1 MLSSLIDKL
10 SSLGIAKKK
19 WSRRDVLNI
28 FSEFEIELL
37 SRGIPPPLFERIRD
51 RVSSKLEGVETK
63 GDPRRIVE
71 DAIKEAILEMTP
83 KPIKIEE
90 LRGERKPFR
99 VVFFGF
105 NGVGKSLSIVKLAKY
120 LQERGS
126 RVLVVS
132 ADTYRAAAGEQ
143 LEGYCRAAG
152 ISIFKGRRGSDP
164 SAVCFDAISM
174 ASARG
179 YSHLLIDTA
188 GRNYLNKNLI
198 DELRKIVRVVEPDLR
213 VLVLDGVAGNDV
225 LSQCDSF
232 NEVGYDAIIVTK
244 VDAGGPIVPL
254 FASIHSGKPVL
265 FVGTGQRFSDIA
277 AFDPSAAVELILG
290 S

>member
-1 MLSSLIDKL
+1 LIDRL

-19 WSRRDVLNI
+19 WSKRDVLNT
-28 FSEFEIELL
+28 FNELEIEFL
-37 SRGIPPPLFERIRD
+37 SRGIPPSLLEKLRD
-51 RVSSKLEGVETK
+51 LVSIKLEGVETK
-63 GDPRRIVE
+63 GDPREVVRRAVRE
-71 DAIKEAILEMTP
+71 SILEITP
-83 KPIKIEE
+83 RPVKIED
-90 LRGERKPFR
+90 LRGGGKLFR

-120 LQERGS
+120 LQDMGS

-143 LEGYCRAAG
+143 LEGYCKAAG
-152 ISIFKGRRGSDP
+152 ITIFKGQRGSDP
-164 SAVCFDAISM
+164 SAVCFDAMNM
-174 ASARG
+174 ALARG

-188 GRNYLNKNLI
+188 GRNYLNRNLI
-198 DELRKIVRVVEPDLR
+198 DELKKIVRVVEPDLR
-213 VLVLDGVAGNDV
+213 VLVLDGIAGNDV

-244 VDAGGPIVPL
+244 VDAGGLIVPL

-265 FVGTGQRFSDIA
+265 FLGTGQRFSDIA
-277 AFDPSAAVELILG
+277 EFDPIAAVEIILG

>member
-1 MLSSLIDKL
+1 MIDRL

-19 WSRRDVLNI
+19 WSKRDVLNT
-28 FSEFEIELL
+28 FNELEIEFL
-37 SRGIPPPLFERIRD
+37 SRGIPPSLLEKLRD
-51 RVSSKLEGVETK
+51 LVSIKLEGVETK
-63 GDPRRIVE
+63 GDPGEVVRRAVRE
-71 DAIKEAILEMTP
+71 SILEITP
-83 KPIKIEE
+83 RPVKIED
-90 LRGERKPFR
+90 LRGGGKLFR

-120 LQERGS
+120 LQDMGS

-152 ISIFKGRRGSDP
+152 ITIFKGQRGSDP
-164 SAVCFDAISM
+164 SAVCFDAMNM
-174 ASARG
+174 ALARG

-188 GRNYLNKNLI
+188 GRNYLNRNLI
-198 DELRKIVRVVEPDLR
+198 DELKKIVRVVEPDLR
-213 VLVLDGVAGNDV
+213 VLVLDGIAGNDV

-244 VDAGGPIVPL
+244 VDAGGLIVPL

-265 FVGTGQRFSDIA
+265 FLGTGQRFSDIA
-277 AFDPSAAVELILG
+277 EFDPIAAVEIILG

>member
-1 MLSSLIDKL
+1 MLGSLIDRL

-19 WSRRDVLNI
+19 WSKRDVLNT
-28 FSEFEIELL
+28 FNELEIEFL
-37 SRGIPPPLFERIRD
+37 SRGIPPSLLEKLRD
-51 RVSSKLEGVETK
+51 LVSIKLEGVETK
-63 GDPRRIVE
+63 GDPREVVRRAVRE
-71 DAIKEAILEMTP
+71 SILEITP
-83 KPIKIEE
+83 RPVKIED
-90 LRGERKPFR
+90 LRGGGKLFR

-120 LQERGS
+120 LQDMGS

-143 LEGYCRAAG
+143 LEGYCKAAG
-152 ISIFKGRRGSDP
+152 ITIFKGQRGSDP
-164 SAVCFDAISM
+164 SAVCFDAMNM
-174 ASARG
+174 ALARG

-188 GRNYLNKNLI
+188 GRNYLNRNLI
-198 DELRKIVRVVEPDLR
+198 DELKKIVRVVEPDLR
-213 VLVLDGVAGNDV
+213 VLVLDGIAGNDV

-244 VDAGGPIVPL
+244 VDAGGLIVPL

-265 FVGTGQRFSDIA
+265 FLGTGQRFSDIA
-277 AFDPSAAVELILG
+277 EFDPIAAVEIILG

>member
-1 MLSSLIDKL
+1 MIDKL

-19 WSRRDVLNI
+19 WSKKDVLNI
-28 FSEFEIELL
+28 FSELEIELL
-37 SRGIPPPLFERIRD
+37 SRGIPPSLFERIRD
-51 RVSSKLEGVETK
+51 RVSIKLEGVETR
-63 GDPRRIVE
+63 GDPRKIVE
-71 DAIKEAILEMTP
+71 DAIREAILEMTP
-83 KPIKIEE
+83 KPLRVEE
-90 LRGERKPFR
+90 LKGERKPFK

-120 LQERGS
+120 LQDMGG

-143 LEGYCRAAG
+143 LESYCRASG
-152 ISIFKGRRGSDP
+152 ISIFKGQRGSDP
-164 SAVCFDAISM
+164 SAVCFDAMSM

-198 DELRKIVRVVEPDLR
+198 EELRKIVRVVEPDLR

-265 FVGTGQRFSDIA
+265 FVGTGQSFSDIA
-277 AFDPSAAVELILG
+277 TFDPRVAVELILR

>member
-1 MLSSLIDKL
+1 MIDRL

-19 WSRRDVLNI
+19 WSKRDVLNT
-28 FSEFEIELL
+28 FNELEIEFL
-37 SRGIPPPLFERIRD
+37 SRGIPPSLLEKLRD
-51 RVSSKLEGVETK
+51 LVSIKLEGVETK
-63 GDPRRIVE
+63 GDPREVVRRAVRE
-71 DAIKEAILEMTP
+71 SILEITP
-83 KPIKIEE
+83 RPVKIED
-90 LRGERKPFR
+90 LRGGGKLFR

-120 LQERGS
+120 LQDMGS

-143 LEGYCRAAG
+143 LEGYCKAAG
-152 ISIFKGRRGSDP
+152 ITIFKGQRGSDP
-164 SAVCFDAISM
+164 SAVCFDAMNM
-174 ASARG
+174 ALARG

-188 GRNYLNKNLI
+188 GRNYLNRNLI
-198 DELRKIVRVVEPDLR
+198 DELKKIVRVVEPDLR
-213 VLVLDGVAGNDV
+213 VLVLDGIAGNDV

-244 VDAGGPIVPL
+244 VDAGGLIVPL

-265 FVGTGQRFSDIA
+265 FLGTGQRFSDIA
-277 AFDPSAAVELILG
+277 EFDPIAAVEIILG